1 MRSPA
6 SSTSPQAPSK
16 PTSPASCE
24 SSAPET
30 ASRSPCGPTRPA
42 ASDAAKA
49 VDELPQPGAV
59 AQLGHVAP
67 GRERGTCR
75 RLKFQSV
82 SVLATL
88 REATKP
94 FASISA
100 VRVVRSCSQGRPE
113 QARRNQP
120 PDPGVGTRE
129 AASSPATQDALRRLG
144 EQ

>member
-49 VDELPQPGAV
+49 SRRRLPQPPTASQNGVYPSKGHIVLPPDDGACC
-59 AQLGHVAP
+59 HVAST
-67 GRERGTCR
+67 GRSWLVSLLAAPPEPHSSAPEMPPPIR
-75 RLKFQSV
+75 R
-82 SVLATL
+82 
-88 REATKP
+88 
-94 FASISA
+94 
-100 VRVVRSCSQGRPE
+100 
-113 QARRNQP
+113 QP
-120 PDPGVGTRE
+120 
-129 AASSPATQDALRRLG
+129 
-144 EQ
+144 